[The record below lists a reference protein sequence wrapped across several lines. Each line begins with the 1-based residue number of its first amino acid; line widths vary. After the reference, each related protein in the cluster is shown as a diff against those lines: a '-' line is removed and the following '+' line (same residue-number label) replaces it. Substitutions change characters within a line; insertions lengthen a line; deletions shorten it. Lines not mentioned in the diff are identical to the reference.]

1 VIEVFLKGLGVG
13 IAVAAPVG
21 PIGLLC
27 IRRTLARGW
36 TAGVR
41 SGLGAAVADATY
53 GMMVAAGFAAT
64 GLLVRHAREMQFA
77 GGLLIALLGVL
88 AIRTWLARAARR
100 PAEAR
105 GWGTGALADFFSTY
119 VLTISN
125 PMTILAF
132 AGLVA
137 GLGAASQGGGQAAY
151 VLVAGVFVGSALWWL
166 ILSSA
171 ATVLRSRLTD
181 QTTRWLDLASGLV
194 LLGWGA
200 WIALGAI
207 AGGPQP

>member
-13 IAVAAPVG
+13 VAVAAPVG

-36 TAGVR
+36 AAGVR

-77 GGLLIALLGVL
+77 GGVLIALLGTFALRSYL
-88 AIRTWLARAARR
+88 AHSTRK

-105 GWGTGALADFFSTY
+105 GWGQGGLADFLSTY

-151 VLVAGVFVGSALWWL
+151 VLVAGVFLGSALWWL

-171 ATVLRSRLTD
+171 ATILRSRLTD
-181 QTTRWLDLASGLV
+181 KTTRWLDLASGLV
-194 LLGWGA
+194 LFVWGA
-200 WIALGAI
+200 WIALGAVS
-207 AGGPQP
+207 G